1 MAIRFTT
8 EKRIH
13 YNSIRDGSGGHPFV
27 FQGKFMTSGE
37 KGFTLVELLIVVTLI
52 GVMTFIAVPR
62 MGFSLITGSKAQT
75 NAQKIAAAIRYARS
89 LAIANAATNQ
99 QGFAF
104 NMTGSPYSGF
114 EIVNLATSDVNETG
128 SIDPQVSCTGANDFR
143 FGPLGN
149 RLVDSDSLTVS
160 AGGKTYTI
168 TVVSATGMVKC
179 Q

>member
-1 MAIRFTT
+1 
-8 EKRIH
+8 
-13 YNSIRDGSGGHPFV
+13 
-27 FQGKFMTSGE
+27 
-37 KGFTLVELLIVVTLI
+37 
-52 GVMTFIAVPR
+52 
-62 MGFSLITGSKAQT
+62 
-75 NAQKIAAAIRYARS
+75 
-89 LAIANAATNQ
+89 
-99 QGFAF
+99 
-104 NMTGSPYSGF
+104 MTGSPYSGF

>member
-1 MAIRFTT
+1 MA
-8 EKRIH
+8 
-13 YNSIRDGSGGHPFV
+13 SG
-27 FQGKFMTSGE
+27 K
-37 KGFTLVELLIVVTLI
+37 KGVTLVELLIVVIII

-62 MGFSLITGSKAQT
+62 MGFSIITGSKAQT

-99 QGFAF
+99 QGFAL
-104 NMTGSPYSGF
+104 NMTGSPYTGF
-114 EIVNLATSDVNETG
+114 QIVNLKTSDVNETG
-128 SIDPQVSCTGANDFR
+128 SIAPEVSCTGANDFR

-149 RLVDSDSLTVS
+149 RLLDSDSLTVS